1 MATSTP
7 STAYSRDL
15 GDELRKVRE
24 TSSELTGAALAVRLG
39 WDPSKVS
46 TLENGKYRPSEID
59 LVQYLSMLGKDID
72 FFEDF
77 KRRFRYAFEE
87 YIVQISDNLRTL
99 AMAESTSVKVTSYDA
114 QAMPGL
120 SQTPEYADS
129 LYRMG
134 GYIVEERIPEAVQ
147 CRIDR
152 QAILNRHDRPACLFY
167 IHEHALRTQ
176 VGDAQTMEDQYAK
189 LLFGAPTI
197 RIVPASAKLVAT
209 SCVLWEYEKAMP
221 VAFTS
226 TDLAKVFVQDP
237 AAIARTRLLFDR
249 LAEVALDEEQSRRV
263 LADYV
268 GRPREELNERGPR
281 LA

>member
-87 YIVQISDNLRTL
+87 YIVQVSDNLRTL
-99 AMAESTSVKVTSYDA
+99 AMAESTATMITSYDP
-114 QAMPGL
+114 QAVPGL

-134 GYIVEERIPEAVQ
+134 GYIVEERIPTVVKF
-147 CRIDR
+147 RMDR
-152 QAILNRHDRPACLFY
+152 QAILNRHNRPSCLFY
-167 IHEHALRTQ
+167 IHEHALQTQ

-197 RIVPASAKLVAT
+197 RIVPATAKLVAT
-209 SCVLWEYEKAMP
+209 SCVLWEYHKAMP

-237 AAIARTRLLFDR
+237 GAIARTRLLFDR
-249 LAEVALDEEQSRRV
+249 LAEVALDEEQSRKV